1 MDDFQRRE
9 KLRLEILENRE
20 EKEHFHQDIE
30 LIYVLSGKLELNIDG
45 QKTEMSAEDVLMVNA
60 NKRHY
65 LKSSGEIV
73 YARLM
78 IMYDMLSDVLNDFDL
93 MCAIRREIRTPLM
106 TGLENSSSSFS
117 GIT

>member
-30 LIYVLSGKLELNIDG
+30 LIYLLSGKIELNIDG
-45 QKTEMSAEDVLMVNA
+45 QKTEMTAEDVLMINA

-65 LKSSGEIV
+65 LKSSGEILYV
-73 YARLM
+73 RLIILILCSYATHQEIRMRLM
-78 IMYDMLSDVLNDFDL
+78 T
-93 MCAIRREIRTPLM
+93 A
-106 TGLENSSSSFS
+106 
-117 GIT
+117 